1 MRVLLT
7 INVSD
12 IVNNNNPTFLF
23 LGPSYSFLGPQQK
36 KTAFLTPVPIFEKDG
51 IPRFRS
57 MLPVLSEM
65 DYNK

>member
-1 MRVLLT
+1 MRDLLT
-7 INVSD
+7 INISD
-12 IVNNNNPTFLF
+12 IVNNNNPKFLF

-36 KTAFLTPVPIFEKDG
+36 KTAFLAPVPIFEKDG

-57 MLPVLSEM
+57 MLPVLCEM